1 MRPTPKPLG
10 SGQLF
15 FQKLQRTFPAK
26 RSHRLAVAPGKV
38 YFQFFIQFL
47 HIRELLPIVKVPLV
61 IPVPALYFAVVPRCT
76 GQDQLKGNTCR
87 FQRNIKGT
95 FFCVTD
101 VFVGEFRTIVC
112 LDCLNLKWKRFLKHF
127 EEFYGVFRGMFLRSI
142 DKPYSGT
149 FVDSCPL
156 VQVLSIPF
164 CSSF

>member
-1 MRPTPKPLG
+1 M
-10 SGQLF
+10 
-15 FQKLQRTFPAK
+15 A
-26 RSHRLAVAPGKV
+26 
-38 YFQFFIQFL
+38 
-47 HIRELLPIVKVPLV
+47 
-61 IPVPALYFAVVPRCT
+61 ALYLTVVPGRS
-76 GQDQLKGNTCR
+76 GWDQLVQDSSI
-87 FQRNIKGT
+87 FQCNIKGT
-95 FFCVTD
+95 FLRFAD

-127 EEFYGVFRGMFLRSI
+127 EEFYGVFRGMLLKTI